1 MKKFIAALAL
11 TALAPFA
18 SAASLEVIQPGLDSG
33 MFVWGDGV
41 GSDVDFRRGT
51 SGPYAFDD
59 LQVLGPTTLVFSA
72 RDGFVIGDE
81 FAPVIDGVQT
91 TWDIEGVD
99 TSGYFA
105 GVTIDL
111 IGAGPTLLDLVVTDT
126 AVGFEGGA
134 GFWKVVTTDVG
145 EVPLP
150 AAAWFF
156 LSAIGGLGLIK
167 RRQR

>member
-33 MFVWGDGV
+33 MFSWDEGLGDT
-41 GSDVDFRRGT
+41 VDFRRGT
-51 SGPYAFDD
+51 SGPFAFDD

-72 RDGFVIGDE
+72 RDGFVIGDA
-81 FAPVIDGVQT
+81 FAPIIDGVQT

-99 TSGYFA
+99 SSGYFA

-111 IGAGPTLLDLVVTDT
+111 IGAGPTLLDLVVTEDCC
-126 AVGFEGGA
+126 GA
-134 GFWKVVTTDVG
+134 GAGYWKVVTTDVG

-156 LSAIGGLGLIK
+156 LSAVGGLGLVK